1 MTDSGS
7 CDPVKWKCT
16 NLKLKTALLA
26 WVREVIRAP
35 LQSTLSVLGV
45 ALGVTAIVAVNITN
59 HSARES
65 FLAASNALAESATHS
80 IAGEPSDQLYRE
92 LRLKTNHPLQP
103 VVQGRVRLSDI
114 NDTSATVYGID
125 PIAYYRFNIGSNTT
139 PSSSEEVNQ
148 LIAEAF
154 STFVTADTL
163 HQLGVKL
170 GDSVKL
176 RYGRKSHELQ
186 ITGLIETSTPLQEQS
201 FRLLFLTDIATAQT
215 ILGMRGQL
223 SSIQLQLPHG
233 DKVLQEIEDLLPQGT
248 HLEGRINRQRSLT
261 SITDA
266 FQTNLTAMSLL
277 ALLVAIFLIYNTMTF
292 LVMRRRPTIEILRAL
307 GFSRSGITVCLTL
320 EAAAIGLA
328 ASIIGILIGSQLA
341 KLLLVLV
348 ERSINN
354 LYFPIEADITILT
367 PTVIFL
373 AVCLGI
379 GSTILAA
386 LPALHEAQNLM
397 PSFGTEFRHP
407 PSSARKRVFVFLT
420 SCTGFVVAGVTLM
433 QLYPTSIALG
443 FISINLIVIGY
454 FCLVPLLSQVLGRA
468 LRVASKQFFG
478 LRGVLSSRALSMS
491 GGRSSIAICA
501 LCVAISATVGVGVMI
516 SSFRTAVD
524 DWLSDRLR
532 ADVYV
537 STQDYGGQLSEI
549 EINRLKMIPG
559 VKSVGVAKWDWL
571 QGPDGRSRI
580 FAVDYG
586 EHAFDG
592 YRFKEKT
599 PEVWNRFQSGGIII
613 SEPYAWKHK
622 LSLGDT
628 VEFFS
633 ENTVIQI
640 PVVGV
645 FFDYSSD
652 RGVVV
657 IHRDVYV
664 SNFSDNAITT
674 AALFGYPD
682 ANLQT
687 LKHEANQSIISPGV
701 RVWTAGGMHGA
712 AMEIFDQTFAITAVL
727 RSLAVIV
734 AIIAVVSI
742 LAMIQID
749 RGRELHIQNAVG
761 FTSREI
767 WASASIEAGVMGL
780 IAGMLSL
787 PVGLLLSW
795 LLIWVVNQR
804 SYGWTMELLIDG
816 TILIEAVL
824 LAIIAALLAGI
835 VPAWWLAHRTPKQSL
850 RVE

>member
-1 MTDSGS
+1 MTNSACCG
-7 CDPVKWKCT
+7 PG
-16 NLKLKTALLA
+16 KLKCANLSLKTVLLA
-26 WVREVIRAP
+26 WVREVVRAP

-45 ALGVTAIVAVNITN
+45 ALGVTAVVAVNITN

-80 IAGEPSDQLYRE
+80 IAGQPSDQLYRE
-92 LRLKTNHPLQP
+92 LRLKTKYPIQP
-103 VVQGRVRLSDI
+103 IVQGRVRLSDI
-114 NDTSATVYGID
+114 NDSSATVYGID
-125 PIAYYRFNIGSNTT
+125 PIAYYRFNIGSNAT
-139 PSSSEEVNQ
+139 PSSSEEINQ
-148 LIAEAF
+148 LMAEAF
-154 STFVTADTL
+154 STFATADSL
-163 HQLGVKL
+163 DQLDVKL
-170 GDSVKL
+170 GDSIKL
-176 RYGRKSHELQ
+176 RYGRKNHELR

-223 SSIQLQLPHG
+223 SSIQLQLPPG
-233 DKVLQEIEDLLPQGT
+233 DIVLQEIEDLLPQGT
-248 HLEGRINRQRSLT
+248 HLEGRLNRQHSLT

-277 ALLVAIFLIYNTMTF
+277 ALLVAIFLIYNTMAF

-307 GFSRSGITVCLTL
+307 GFSRSGITLCLTL

-328 ASIIGILIGSQLA
+328 ASITGILIGSQLA

-386 LPALHEAQNLM
+386 LPALREAQNLM
-397 PSFGTEFRHP
+397 PSFGTEFRHL
-407 PSSARKRVFVFLT
+407 PSSARKRVFVFLI
-420 SCTGFVVAGVTLM
+420 SCSGFVGVGVLLM
-433 QLYPTSIALG
+433 RLYPTSIALG
-443 FISINLIVIGY
+443 FVSINLIVIGY
-454 FCLVPLLSQVLGRA
+454 FCLVPLLSQALGRVF
-468 LRVASKQFFG
+468 RVVSKQIFG

-537 STQDYGGQLSEI
+537 STQDYGGQLSGI
-549 EINRLKMIPG
+549 EINRLRMIRG
-559 VKSVGVAKWDWL
+559 VESVGVAKWDWL

-586 EHAFDG
+586 ERAFDG
-592 YRFKEKT
+592 YRFKVNAAD
-599 PEVWNRFQSGGIII
+599 VWNRFQGGGVII
-613 SEPYAWKHK
+613 SEPYAWKRK

-628 VEFFS
+628 VEFFRDDA
-633 ENTVIQI
+633 VIEM

-645 FFDYSSD
+645 FYDYSSD

-664 SNFSDNAITT
+664 SNFNDYEITT
-674 AALFGYPD
+674 AALFGDPGT
-682 ANLQT
+682 NKQT
-687 LKHEANQSIISPGV
+687 LEHEANQAITSPGV
-701 RVWTAGGMHGA
+701 TVWTAGGMHGA

-749 RGRELHIQNAVG
+749 RGRELRIQKAVG

-767 WASASIEAGVMGL
+767 WTSASIEAGVMGM
-780 IAGMLSL
+780 IAGVLSL

-804 SYGWTMELLIDG
+804 SYGWTMQMLIDG

-835 VPAWWLAHRTPKQSL
+835 VPAWWLANRAPKQDL
-850 RVE
+850 QAE

>member
-1 MTDSGS
+1 M
-7 CDPVKWKCT
+7 
-16 NLKLKTALLA
+16 
-26 WVREVIRAP
+26 REVIRAP
-35 LQSTLSVLGV
+35 LQSTLSVIGV

-92 LRLKTNHPLQP
+92 LRLKTNYPIQP
-103 VVQGRVRLSDI
+103 VIQGRVRLSDT

-125 PIAYYRFNIGSNTT
+125 PIAYYRFNSGSNAT
-139 PSSSEEVNQ
+139 PSSSEDINQ
-148 LIAEAF
+148 LMAEAF
-154 STFVTADTL
+154 STFATADTL
-163 HQLGVKL
+163 HKLGVKL
-170 GDSVKL
+170 GDSIKL
-176 RYGRKSHELQ
+176 RYGRKSHELR
-186 ITGLIETSTPLQEQS
+186 ITGLIETSTPLQQQS
-201 FRLLFLTDIATAQT
+201 FRLLLLTDIATAQT

-223 SSIQLQLPHG
+223 SSIQLRLPPE

-248 HLEGRINRQRSLT
+248 HLEGRLNRQRSLT

-266 FQTNLTAMSLL
+266 FLTNLTAMSLL
-277 ALLVAIFLIYNTMTF
+277 ALLVAIFLIYNTMSF

-397 PSFGTEFRHP
+397 PSFGAEFRRP
-407 PSSARKRVFVFLT
+407 PSSTRKRVFVFLI
-420 SCTGFVVAGVTLM
+420 SCTGFVVAGVALM
-433 QLYPTSIALG
+433 RLYPTSIALG
-443 FISINLIVIGY
+443 FVSINLIVIGY
-454 FCLVPLLSQVLGRA
+454 FCLVPLLSQALGRIF
-468 LRVASKQFFG
+468 RVVSKQFFG

-532 ADVYV
+532 ADIYV
-537 STQDYGGQLSEI
+537 STQGYGGQLSKI
-549 EINRLKMIPG
+549 EINRLKLIPG
-559 VKSVGVAKWDWL
+559 VESVGVAKWDWL

-586 EHAFDG
+586 KRAFDG
-592 YRFKEKT
+592 YQFKLKT
-599 PEVWNRFQSGGIII
+599 PEVWNRFQSGGVII

-622 LSLGDT
+622 LSLGDS

-633 ENTVIQI
+633 DNAVIQM

-645 FFDYSSD
+645 YFGYGSD

-664 SNFSDNAITT
+664 SKFNDYAITT
-674 AALFGYPD
+674 AAIFGYPD

-687 LKHEANQSIISPGV
+687 LEHEANQSISSAGV
-701 RVWTAGGMHGA
+701 RVWTAGGLHGA

-727 RSLAVIV
+727 RSLAIIV

-749 RGRELHIQNAVG
+749 RGRELRIQNAIG

-767 WASASIEAGVMGL
+767 WTSASIEAGVMGL
-780 IAGMLSL
+780 IAGVLSL

-804 SYGWTMELLIDG
+804 SYGWTMQMLIDG
-816 TILIEAVL
+816 KILIEAVL
-824 LAIIAALLAGI
+824 LAVIAALLVGV
-835 VPAWWLAHRTPKQSL
+835 VPAWWFANRTPKQKL
-850 RVE
+850 QVE